1 MTRYYLSH
9 LFHVHVLSKGTNLM
23 QAIFFFVLICTF
35 YNILGTL
42 TKCAEIRFNKIYLI
56 LLCAFKV
63 MYSNISL
70 VNHTDICIIFP
81 DSMIIYMLIPLIR
94 NEIHCSIE
102 VDLPVL

>member
-23 QAIFFFVLICTF
+23 QAIFFLYLYAHSITYLVHLQSVQKF
-35 YNILGTL
+35 
-42 TKCAEIRFNKIYLI
+42 AFNKIYLI